1 MIVGCYVTFF
11 RSHQQVCIQASRRG
25 GVTRVTVCGTANK
38 NKAAME
44 RRIQRLAAALKQ
56 LK

>member
-1 MIVGCYVTFF
+1 
-11 RSHQQVCIQASRRG
+11 
-25 GVTRVTVCGTANK
+25 VTVDGTANK

-44 RRIQRLAAALKQ
+44 RRIQRLSAALKQ